1 VTRATCRFPTAG
13 GLCQR
18 PVAESGMRCYQ
29 HEGRDAVAA
38 AAEVAADLRDRG
50 RGAAGAG
57 KARGGTGSAA
67 PTVAMSDAQIAAV
80 VECLNR
86 HGVRYVVVGGAASQL
101 HGAPVERTRDTDIVP
116 AKNPA
121 NLDRLA
127 AALREMDALLWVG
140 PGEPEGV
147 EMTFDRR
154 SLGQI
159 EGFLNLITR
168 HGPLDITYRPD
179 GTDGYPDLSRG
190 VVVVSL
196 LDVGVPVAALR
207 DVIRSKEAAGRA
219 KDLATLPALIEHL
232 RRRPD

>member
-1 VTRATCRFPTAG
+1 MFP
-13 GLCQR
+13 
-18 PVAESGMRCYQ
+18 
-29 HEGRDAVAA
+29 
-38 AAEVAADLRDRG
+38 
-50 RGAAGAG
+50 
-57 KARGGTGSAA
+57 
-67 PTVAMSDAQIAAV
+67 
-80 VECLNR
+80 
-86 HGVRYVVVGGAASQL
+86 
-101 HGAPVERTRDTDIVP
+101 P
-116 AKNPA
+116 A
-121 NLDRLA
+121 A
-127 AALREMDALLWVG
+127 AALREMGARLWVG

-154 SLGQI
+154 ALGQV

-179 GTDGYPDLSRG
+179 GTDGYPDLARG

-232 RRRPD
+232 RRHQA

>member
-1 VTRATCRFPTAG
+1 
-13 GLCQR
+13 
-18 PVAESGMRCYQ
+18 MRCYQ
-29 HEGRDAVAA
+29 HQGRDAVAA
-38 AAEVAADLRDRG
+38 AAALVGELRDRG
-50 RGAAGAG
+50 GGPAREA
-57 KARGGTGSAA
+57 KARAATASAT
-67 PTVAMSDAQIAAV
+67 PMSDAQIAAV

-86 HGVRYVVVGGAASQL
+86 HGVAYVVVGGAASQL

-116 AKNPA
+116 AKTPR

-127 AALREMDALLWVG
+127 AALREMGARLWVG
-140 PGEPEGV
+140 PGEPQGV
-147 EMTFDRR
+147 DMTFDRR
-154 SLGQI
+154 ALGQI

-179 GTDGYPDLSRG
+179 GTEGYQDLARG
-190 VVVVSL
+190 VVVVPL

-232 RRRPD
+232 RRHQD

>member
-1 VTRATCRFPTAG
+1 
-13 GLCQR
+13 LCQR
-18 PVAESGMRCYQ
+18 PVADSGMRCYQ

-38 AAEVAADLRDRG
+38 AVEVAAAVRDRG
-50 RGAAGAG
+50 RGAARAG

-67 PTVAMSDAQIAAV
+67 PMVAMSDAQIAAV

-127 AALREMDALLWVG
+127 VALREMDARLWVG

-190 VVVVSL
+190 VVVVPL
-196 LDVGVPVAALR
+196 LDVRVPVAALR